1 MILIY
6 LLQLVVFSNSDVL
19 GSAKGWAGAFKYN
32 LNAKKIISD
41 FFNRHDT
48 LTLGV
53 CNGCQLFIE
62 LGMINPDDKKKPKME
77 FNDSGKFECIFSS
90 VQIKKSSSIMMK
102 SLEGS
107 VSLVFGLHMERESF
121 LFHMKRKNM
130 KSQVNII
137 TKISFK
143 S

>member
-1 MILIY
+1 MDMCGFNVRDVHMTDIIEGREDLDDIN
-6 LLQLVVFSNSDVL
+6 LLVAVGGFSNSDVL

-41 FFNRHDT
+41 FFNRDDT

-77 FNDSGKFECIFSS
+77 FNNSVIFELIFSPIL
-90 VQIKKSSSIMMK
+90 IKKSSSIMMK
-102 SLEGS
+102 SLDYAEQPLLLPLH
-107 VSLVFGLHMERESF
+107 LVL
-121 LFHMKRKNM
+121 
-130 KSQVNII
+130 
-137 TKISFK
+137 
-143 S
+143 